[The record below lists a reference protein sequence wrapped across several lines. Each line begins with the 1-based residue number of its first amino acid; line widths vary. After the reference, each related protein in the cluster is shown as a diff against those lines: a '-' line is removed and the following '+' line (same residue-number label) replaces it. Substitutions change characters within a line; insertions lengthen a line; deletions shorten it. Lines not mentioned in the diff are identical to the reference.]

1 MQSTNKMQNVSL
13 DVKLHF
19 LIVSV
24 LYINKKNKE
33 SINMKRNLVLVTPA
47 HWTTFQLHLGIL
59 SLQVAYRTN

>member
-19 LIVSV
+19 LIVFV

-33 SINMKRNLVLVTPA
+33 SINMKRNLDLVTPT
-47 HWTTFQLHLGIL
+47 HWDYISTTFGHLKFASGL
-59 SLQVAYRTN
+59 SH